1 MCPRCRM
8 IPSSRFQSSSP
19 LVRDRGP
26 FLRMASKA
34 RLTSVSY
41 VWAFFIRCCSEV
53 SCVSKAVGRVA
64 RTEKN
69 FESNNIHASPPSEGI
84 PSLWSGCLD
93 RASALFM
100 LPGLCII
107 VKSNWER
114 NSDQW
119 ACRRESFCLV
129 QK

>member
-1 MCPRCRM
+1 
-8 IPSSRFQSSSP
+8 
-19 LVRDRGP
+19 
-26 FLRMASKA
+26 MASKA

-41 VWAFFIRCCSEV
+41 VWAFFIRCRNDV
-53 SCVSKAVGRVA
+53 SCVSKAVRRVA

-69 FESNNIHASPPSEGI
+69 FESNNICASPPLEGI

-93 RASALFM
+93 RASALFIF
-100 LPGLCII
+100 PGLCIM

-114 NSDQW
+114 NSDQQ
-119 ACRRESFCLV
+119 ACWRESFCLV

>member
-1 MCPRCRM
+1 M

-41 VWAFFIRCCSEV
+41 VWAFFIRCHNDV

-69 FESNNIHASPPSEGI
+69 FESNNICASPPSEGI
-84 PSLWSGCLD
+84 PSLWSGRLN
-93 RASALFM
+93 RASALFIF
-100 LPGLCII
+100 PGLCII
-107 VKSNWER
+107 GVFTVELK
-114 NSDQW
+114 
-119 ACRRESFCLV
+119 CH
-129 QK
+129 